1 MRSGWRNLVDA
12 LWRRP
17 VATLNKS
24 ATSLKRWFDS
34 PLGSVFLE
42 QQRPLINS
50 LVEEFSSDTA
60 LMVSPSGAALLGSP
74 NNKKQGFSRA
84 NNRETTQIHLCS
96 GMRSLKACK
105 HSQYSL
111 LTSDLDAIPLM
122 DNSVD
127 FVLLHHALEFSRNPH
142 QVLREIT
149 RILAPGGNI
158 VIVGFN
164 RWSLFGMRRWLS
176 FMTRTGAP
184 WAHHPLSSGR
194 LIDWIQLMSCEPIGV
209 ARGFY
214 GLPIQFRRGMHR
226 FKRLDNFLMDLG
238 APGGSFYMLHAS
250 KRLFGR
256 SQQPRT
262 RDIAADLIRIPV
274 SSAAARFDGNS
285 AKPKLHVVKDSKS
298 RN

>member
-1 MRSGWRNLVDA
+1 MKSGWRNLVDA

-17 VATLNKS
+17 IATLNKS
-24 ATSLKRWFDS
+24 AKALKRWFDS

-50 LVEEFSSDTA
+50 LVEDFNSDTM

-74 NNKKQGFSRA
+74 NDKRPGAKGA
-84 NNRETTQIHLCS
+84 MQIHLCS
-96 GMRSLKACK
+96 GMQSLKACK
-105 HSQYSL
+105 ESQYSL
-111 LTSDLDAIPLM
+111 LVSDLDAIPLM

-127 FVLLHHALEFSRNPH
+127 FVLLHHTLEFSRNPH
-142 QVLREIT
+142 QVLRETT
-149 RILAPGGNI
+149 RILAPGGNL

-164 RWSLFGMRRWLS
+164 RWSFFGLRRCLSLF
-176 FMTRTGAP
+176 TRASAP

-194 LIDWIQLMSCEPIGV
+194 LIDWMHLMSCEPIGV

-214 GLPIQFRRGMHR
+214 GLPMQSRRGMR
-226 FKRLDNFLMDLG
+226 WFKGVDDFLMSIA

-256 SQQPRT
+256 SQQRRT
-262 RDIAADLIRIPV
+262 LDRAVDLIRIPV
-274 SSAAARFDGNS
+274 PSAAARLDSNFDIN
-285 AKPKLHVVKDSKS
+285 KS
-298 RN
+298 RPRLRMVKNTKDKD